1 MCNAVAALIIIS
13 LAGAFGKRWARV
25 CACTRHACTLCRMY
39 IAHTRH
45 AHCAACKP
53 LTLTCSLRAYTV
65 TCIYSKVA
73 QQAQDGH
80 CDGAG
85 RRVAAGRHR
94 RHRRLWSGD
103 SAAAVLPTQRAG
115 PSILLYTHHERLA
128 LWSPDP
134 IALTLTL
141 GSPNPSPN
149 LSPDPNPRASCA
161 RLWRTSWR
169 RSSTR
174 RRKHIT
180 YSARAPDY
188 SRPQVDLR

>member
-1 MCNAVAALIIIS
+1 MHAHAMH
-13 LAGAFGKRWARV
+13 AR
-25 CACTRHACTLCRMY
+25 CMHMH

-45 AHCAACKP
+45 AHCTACKP

-128 LWSPDP
+128 P
-134 IALTLTL
+134 
-141 GSPNPSPN
+141 SPNPYPSPSPSPSPN
-149 LSPDPNPRASCA
+149 LSPNPNPRASCA

-174 RRKHIT
+174 RREPHT
-180 YSARAPDY
+180 GLEPQT